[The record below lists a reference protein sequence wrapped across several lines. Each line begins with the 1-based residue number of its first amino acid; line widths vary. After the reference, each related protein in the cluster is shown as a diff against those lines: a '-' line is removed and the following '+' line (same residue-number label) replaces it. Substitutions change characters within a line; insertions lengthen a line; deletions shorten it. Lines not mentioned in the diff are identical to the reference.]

1 MCDRYVSKY
10 ADLTLNH
17 TRHIQQERREYWHD
31 FRPKKETLYAPH
43 LRPAICHSSIISVDQ
58 KERNKLLFIGNILD
72 HSQWSNMLNVLER
85 TNYKLKVVGRVHP
98 RVANNL
104 RQIFLS
110 NDSHIEYLGYLDRS
124 DLKDVIGDCLVGLN
138 VIFGK
143 NVHTSYAIP
152 SKVVDYLRFRMPV
165 IVTKDMGSFTD
176 VVIRYKL
183 GRVIDREEELVDAI
197 DSIKCSYND
206 YGTNIDEYF
215 AQFPFDNFTDYL
227 IENCAPLGNR

>member
-1 MCDRYVSKY
+1 M
-10 ADLTLNH
+10 N
-17 TRHIQQERREYWHD
+17 I
-31 FRPKKETLYAPH
+31 KKW
-43 LRPAICHSSIISVDQ
+43 LRSRKRLPRKLPEAIR
-58 KERNKLLFIGNILD
+58 K
-72 HSQWSNMLNVLER
+72 
-85 TNYKLKVVGRVHP
+85 
-98 RVANNL
+98 
-104 RQIFLS
+104 
-110 NDSHIEYLGYLDRS
+110 RS
-124 DLKDVIGDCLVGLN
+124 G
-138 VIFGK
+138 IFGK